1 MQVTPMARA
10 RKKLGLS
17 LEELAK
23 RAGSTK
29 GHLSSLENGRHRA
42 SPELAECLARELGI
56 GEMEILY
63 PERFG
68 NR

>member
-1 MQVTPMARA
+1 MQMTPMARA
-10 RKKLGLS
+10 RKRLGLS

-42 SPELAECLARELGI
+42 SPELAESLAKELGI
-56 GEMEILY
+56 SEMEILY
-63 PERFG
+63 PERFT
-68 NR
+68 NE